1 MTCFIM
7 YTEEF
12 EAIMKINE
20 KKKLEQKNGRKK

>member
-1 MTCFIM
+1 M